1 MDNLKI
7 KIQKNEIII
16 KKGIIQ
22 RKNLIIFRFLC
33 FPIIPLIYGIIN
45 NLEKINRSIM
55 NIFGYIIVV
64 MYICAFLIIVAGTY
78 FYELSLEQIKI
89 IKDKKLIII
98 IGDGIS
104 LKVFSKDRIEIKI
117 SQTKEHFYFTRASFK
132 EMCTMTF
139 IINDEKKYKWGFRLS
154 DKKAE
159 EIKKILENME
169 VEFNA

>member
-1 MDNLKI
+1 MTILFSILKELAI
-7 KIQKNEIII
+7 FKKHEFITKILMYEIALIW
-16 KKGIIQ
+16 
-22 RKNLIIFRFLC
+22 IIFFGICFTGTLFL
-33 FPIIPLIYGIIN
+33 N
-45 NLEKINRSIM
+45 
-55 NIFGYIIVV
+55 
-64 MYICAFLIIVAGTY
+64 
-78 FYELSLEQIKI
+78 LSLEKIKI

-98 IGDGIS
+98 IGDGIN